1 MSYRSAERAGLDFV
15 IDQWAVNG
23 ETRLNVLDR
32 LDKLALE
39 NETGIPEEQAIWM
52 DLLIEY
58 RADEM
63 EMTQ

>member
-63 EMTQ
+63 EMMR